1 MPHKIDPPPARMLR
15 RTLDRVLRASFSVTS
30 TSYGLSTPRLLSS
43 SVASRV
49 VGASFS
55 SSSMISTA
63 GAKIPVRRGNA
74 QNNRFSS
81 FASASPRSR
90 SVTPAMPSKT
100 TIASTGTRSY
110 ASSQKVKMSK
120 TSTKIKGY
128 SSWKSRFSVT
138 ASGLFRRKQKGKSHM
153 GFSKTPK
160 QRRQLRGTKLVDK
173 TLERPMRK
181 LGFNML

>member
-1 MPHKIDPPPARMLR
+1 MLR

-30 TSYGLSTPRLLSS
+30 TSYGSSTPRLLSS

-100 TIASTGTRSY
+100 TIKL
-110 ASSQKVKMSK
+110 SSSPSAHANGKTPMTAPLSIRDNFVSAPSSPADRFQTPK
-120 TSTKIKGY
+120 TS
-128 SSWKSRFSVT
+128 
-138 ASGLFRRKQKGKSHM
+138 M
-153 GFSKTPK
+153 
-160 QRRQLRGTKLVDK
+160 
-173 TLERPMRK
+173 
-181 LGFNML
+181 